1 MQLSQYDLLYKD
13 NKVISMHT
21 WILDKKSKNIIKSE
35 ENNLNI
41 IEEITKNIEKSLK
54 ERVKGIKLINK

>member
-1 MQLSQYDLLYKD
+1 MQ
-13 NKVISMHT
+13 T

-41 IEEITKNIEKSLK
+41 IEEIIKNIEKSLK
-54 ERVKGIKLINK
+54 ERAKGIKLIYK